1 MTSDFV
7 AFRVL
12 VYADS
17 MTTESAKLISECL
30 NWFERHCGMTV
41 REIES
46 CLALYKLKTEVIK
59 DE

>member
-1 MTSDFV
+1 MNDFV
-7 AFRVL
+7 VFRVL

-17 MTTESAKLISECL
+17 MTLESAKRVRDCL

-46 CLALYKLKTEVIK
+46 CLALYKLETETK
-59 DE
+59 Q